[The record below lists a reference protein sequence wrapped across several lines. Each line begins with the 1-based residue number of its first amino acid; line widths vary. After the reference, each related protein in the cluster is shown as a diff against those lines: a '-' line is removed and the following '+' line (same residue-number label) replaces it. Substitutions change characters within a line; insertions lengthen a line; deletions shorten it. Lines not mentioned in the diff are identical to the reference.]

1 MYAVEGTI
9 NRHCWLEMNEC
20 MEMYTDDGRGQKRAN
35 IAVKSH
41 KAVTMIEVSR
51 KNGENMNEKNEKT
64 AKFCLFF
71 ISISLFLSFIS
82 SFPMLSIVYLIYGL
96 CTHFIMRSTFT
107 CEVMCHIPEKRCY
120 LEGIVFP
127 LMVFAH
133 FAMPSVENCCSFRR
147 MSADLSGDGSTGY
160 IPVGISAYPQ
170 LLLVTLLDKSHHDAL
185 ESPGSIVPKSCAS
198 ALIVAEPRIASTES
212 AANLQH
218 IFQMAKS
225 HKVHQF
231 LPVPE
236 KCLHHSSHS
245 RNFSRLFQYVRE
257 KSVELQNYLSL
268 K

>member
-9 NRHCWLEMNEC
+9 NSHFGLVMNEC
-20 MEMYTDDGRGQKRAN
+20 MEMATDDGRGRKRAN

-41 KAVTMIEVSR
+41 RDGTMVELSR
-51 KNGENMNEKNEKT
+51 KNGENMNEKDEKT

-82 SFPMLSIVYLIYGL
+82 SFTMFSKVLLI
-96 CTHFIMRSTFT
+96 THFIMRSTFT

-185 ESPGSIVPKSCAS
+185 ESPGNIVPKSCAS

-225 HKVHQF
+225 QKILQF
-231 LPVPE
+231 LPYQE
-236 KCLHHSSHS
+236 KYLHHSSPS
-245 RNFSRLFQYVRE
+245 RNFSRLFQSVRE
-257 KSVELQNYLSL
+257 KSVELRNDLSHN
-268 K
+268 